1 MVSVTAIS
9 TGQSTAWRTQ
19 HLQSYRL
26 PSSYLAIVLL
36 VWDWMST
43 ILVSLVLLALSI
55 QAEMSLMTGLGGIV
69 QVVLE
74 NI

>member
-1 MVSVTAIS
+1 
-9 TGQSTAWRTQ
+9 
-19 HLQSYRL
+19 
-26 PSSYLAIVLL
+26 
-36 VWDWMST
+36 MST

-74 NI
+74 NIVEGRR